1 MMDKTDSS
9 ANETTHQDGVE
20 PSSDALAASFRLDPA
35 RREERELEGRL
46 VLGGLPYTFPY

>member
-20 PSSDALAASFRLDPA
+20 PSSDALAASLRLDPA
-35 RREERELEGRL
+35 RRDEREL
-46 VLGGLPYTFPY
+46 VLGGVTIHGLRR